1 MPAGFLPPATQPRSS
16 TIQNEFACKRREEDS
31 IHRTRSIKTLPS
43 FSYCAHSVAK
53 SALILLIV
61 KKYFLQML
69 IWELRV
75 NANIESQTKKGAGF
89 LEKHLR
95 CWWDSV
101 TATPG
106 ALTFLHLVSS
116 MTSAVSS
123 LSGTHG
129 PTVMMGAGQS
139 ATFSQLGS
147 RTGDGSAF
155 IFVTTCKG
163 DWKGLE
169 VLMNIAPHILNLF
182 HRLYSTG
189 GQWA

>member
-1 MPAGFLPPATQPRSS
+1 MQT
-16 TIQNEFACKRREEDS
+16 
-31 IHRTRSIKTLPS
+31 
-43 FSYCAHSVAK
+43 
-53 SALILLIV
+53 
-61 KKYFLQML
+61 
-69 IWELRV
+69 
-75 NANIESQTKKGAGF
+75 ESQTKEGVGF

-163 DWKGLE
+163 DWKGLG
-169 VLMNIAPHILNLF
+169 VLMNIAPHVLNLF